1 MNWKIL
7 MKTIDYI
14 ILSLCIGFFVIA
26 LYETITI
33 GLTTSYMW
41 FMVSIGMLLY
51 YSLRRRQRE
60 ENDQAQD
67 TKRKGR

>member
-1 MNWKIL
+1 

-26 LYETITI
+26 LYETIVI

-60 ENDQAQD
+60 ENEQAQD

>member
-1 MNWKIL
+1 

-26 LYETITI
+26 LYETIVI

-51 YSLRRRQRE
+51 YSLRCRQRE
-60 ENDQAQD
+60 ENEQAQD